1 MSYIDAVDNEVLGW
15 YGAQT
20 LDYISDGVS
29 STLKQGAHVK
39 HVLCEVGRARLV
51 TAIGS

>member
-1 MSYIDAVDNEVLGW
+1 MSYITTVDNKVLGW

-20 LDYISDGVS
+20 LDYVSNGVS

-39 HVLCEVGRARLV
+39 NVLREVGRMRLV